1 MLHTTYA
8 IWGLV
13 IVACLTATW
22 MIRAVVR
29 RIRQGRG
36 SDSDRLPN
44 GEPLH
49 RPNAENQALMFLMT
63 QKTDSVL
70 AALSRTIEQE
80 RQKLGVAVSN
90 SSQKKAPAACRI
102 ATLPAENAS
111 RLGLDRV
118 LPMAREGM
126 SEGAIARQLHLP
138 ETEVAMVLRLH
149 AA

>member
-13 IVACLTATW
+13 IVGCLAATW
-22 MIRAVVR
+22 MIRVVFR
-29 RIRQGRG
+29 RIRHGRR
-36 SDSDRLPN
+36 SDSNRLPN
-44 GEPLH
+44 SEAL
-49 RPNAENQALMFLMT
+49 RRTNAENQALMFLMT

-80 RQKLGVAVSN
+80 RQKLGIAVSN
-90 SSQKKAPAACRI
+90 SSQEKAAAACRI
-102 ATLPAENAS
+102 DTTQAENTS
-111 RLGLDRV
+111 RSGLDCI
-118 LPMAREGM
+118 LPMARQGM

-138 ETEVAMVLRLH
+138 ETEVAMVMRFH